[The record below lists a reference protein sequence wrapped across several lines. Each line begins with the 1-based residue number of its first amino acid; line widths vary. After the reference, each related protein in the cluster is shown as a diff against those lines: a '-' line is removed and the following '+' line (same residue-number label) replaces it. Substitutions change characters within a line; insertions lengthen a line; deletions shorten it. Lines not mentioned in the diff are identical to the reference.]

1 MTLTTQQLIPLL
13 NDIIENNPNSIE
25 AKVAIEARDYHE
37 DIPAF
42 FTDLLQ
48 YGCVSGTV
56 SSLIFTR
63 QTHQFFDDHYIEIEN
78 IRCDLEESL
87 GQPIQIK
94 GGLKNFFAWLAF
106 EETARKIAEDIDLEL

>member
-1 MTLTTQQLIPLL
+1 MALTTEQIIPLL
-13 NDIIENNPNSIE
+13 SEIIENNPNSIE

-48 YGCVSGTV
+48 YGCVSGLV
-56 SSLIFTR
+56 SSFIYTR
-63 QTHQFFDDHYIEIEN
+63 HTHQFFDEHYIEIEN

-87 GQPIQIK
+87 VQPIQIK
-94 GGLKNFFAWLAF
+94 GELKNFFAWLAF
-106 EETARKIAEDIDLEL
+106 EETARKIANDIGLEL